1 MGRAPC
7 CDKANVKRGPW
18 SPEEDTA
25 LKHYVEKH
33 GTGGNW
39 IALPHKAGLKR
50 CGKSCRLRWLNYL
63 RPDIK
68 HGSFT
73 EEEDKVICT
82 LYKNLGSRWS
92 VIASHLPGR
101 TDNDVKNYWN
111 TKLKKKLLAAKN
123 NTSGNLNIHSNSHN
137 PISTSPSSPCVST
150 SNSFS
155 YNFSAQVTEVASSLS
170 QPPNEAGGFN
180 YKLDSKKLF
189 QNSSPFSLP
198 RPSESS
204 EISSCAKIFSVSTS
218 SQEASV
224 SATPSLP
231 VEDNNYIAWSG
242 NAATEFDN
250 ILMDFGHG
258 SHYDLLSEYG
268 FPEKLA
274 EATPNPVNFGLTSLL
289 ATADNKAQGVYQQC
303 HIR

>member
-25 LKHYVEKH
+25 LKNYVEKH

-39 IALPHKAGLKR
+39 IALPTKAGLKR

-68 HGSFT
+68 HGAFT

-92 VIASHLPGR
+92 VIASRLPGR

-111 TKLKKKLLAAKN
+111 TKLKKKLLAEKDNALD
-123 NTSGNLNIHSNSHN
+123 NLNIHTKTHI
-137 PISTSPSSPCVST
+137 PISTSPCPPCVST
-150 SNSFS
+150 TNSFS
-155 YNFSAQVTEVASSLS
+155 YNFSAQVPEIASSL
-170 QPPNEAGGFN
+170 PPIEAGFN
-180 YKLDSKKLF
+180 YNFDSQKLF
-189 QNSSPFSLP
+189 QDPSPFALSG
-198 RPSESS
+198 PSEVS
-204 EISSCAKIFSVSTS
+204 EISSCANNFSISSS
-218 SQEASV
+218 SQEASL
-224 SATPSLP
+224 SASPSLP
-231 VEDNNYIAWSG
+231 VEDNNYIAWCG
-242 NAATEFDN
+242 NAPSEFDN
-250 ILMDFGHG
+250 IWMEFGYG
-258 SHYDLLSEYG
+258 SHYDLLSGYG
-268 FPEKLA
+268 FPEKTA
-274 EATPNPVNFGLTSLL
+274 EATPNPVNFGYPSLL
-289 ATADNKAQGVYQQC
+289 AKADKKAQGVYQQC